1 MLVAAAVCPC
11 PPLLVPE
18 VAGGA
23 APEMDAAR
31 AACADAIGVLAA
43 ARPDRLAVVGP
54 AGPGQQGAFPAGT
67 RGSLRGFGVDVEVTL
82 GDAPG
87 ADGEQSLPAS
97 LTLAAWLLARTGWHA
112 APVTALGLDEALAQD
127 RCADAGRDLAAG
139 PERVA
144 LLVMGD
150 GSACRSAKAPGAY
163 DERAA
168 GFDADAARALGAAD
182 TVALAAIDQ
191 AVAEEL
197 RASGR
202 SGWQLLA
209 GAAAGTGLAGRLLH
223 DEAPYGV
230 GYFVAS
236 WS

>member
-1 MLVAAAVCPC
+1 MLAAAAVCPC

-23 APEMDAAR
+23 AHEMDPAR

-43 ARPDRLAVVGP
+43 ARPDRLVVVGP
-54 AGPGQQGAFPAGT
+54 AGERQRGAFPAGA
-67 RGSLRGFGVDVEVTL
+67 RGSLRGFGVDIDVTL
-82 GDAPG
+82 GNAPG
-87 ADGEQSLPAS
+87 ADGERALPPS
-97 LTLAAWLLARTGWHA
+97 LTLGAWLLARTGYA
-112 APVTALGLDEALAQD
+112 GDVTALGLDETLD
-127 RCADAGRDLAAG
+127 PGHCATAGRDLVAG
-139 PERVA
+139 DERIA

-168 GFDADAARALGAAD
+168 GFDAGVARALGAAD
-182 TVALAAIDQ
+182 TDALAAVDP
-191 AVAEEL
+191 AAAAAL

-202 SGWQLLA
+202 ACWQLLA
-209 GAAAGTGLAGRLLH
+209 GAAAGAGLGGRLLY